1 VKAFERLEALAGAE
15 SPHDDAVASSELLAR
30 GPAGPARHCRARGPA
45 GPARSR
51 RARAAVAL
59 GCTANRKRYNRRRV
73 GPVVACSG
81 NVLVS
86 IGARIG
92 MYSERTGRRIGA
104 RMGMYWWVPG
114 HHTCTIHTNTYHNT
128 YQYVRSVLVCIIRTQ
143 YRLNTFLNTYPIH
156 TIIHTNTYA
165 PYWYVLYMHNTCQIR
180 AQYMLNTSLIHAMIH
195 TWYF

>member
-1 VKAFERLEALAGAE
+1 MFGCQWGWRAPRRRCCIVGAPGARPRRARAALPG
-15 SPHDDAVASSELLAR
+15 PR
-30 GPAGPARHCRARGPA
+30 GPDGTARC
-45 GPARSR
+45 R

-92 MYSERTGRRIGA
+92 MYSERIGRRIGA

-165 PYWYVLYMHNTCQIR
+165 PYWYVLYVHNTCQIR

>member
-1 VKAFERLEALAGAE
+1 MKAFERLEALAGAE
-15 SPHDDAVASSELLAR
+15 SPHDDAVSSSELLGAAR
-30 GPAGPARHCRARGPA
+30 AALPGPRGPA

-59 GCTANRKRYNRRRV
+59 GCTANRKRYNRRRL

-92 MYSERTGRRIGA
+92 MYSERIGRRIGA

-143 YRLNTFLNTYPIH
+143 YKHNTCLNTYPIH
-156 TIIHTNTYA
+156 ITIHTNTYA
-165 PYWYVLYMHNTCQIR
+165 PYWYVSCVPITC
-180 AQYMLNTSLIHAMIH
+180 
-195 TWYF
+195 